1 MLKDINLIIKLVG
14 YVVVCPFNQITMKKI
29 ILFLNIVVFSCSKN
43 EVDTYRPG
51 SLFAIKNGVNW
62 IESKNYKI
70 SFGEGS
76 VLSNE
81 RCSEN
86 IHTLSITKFNEF
98 QERRESLYI
107 TNIPLEIVQKKILNG
122 LDIKCGSSNVGAN
135 YYLLG
140 SDGDAIEGVYLITES
155 ENNIIKITQI
165 DKKNK
170 FIEGEFEL
178 SFKKVEGPQNAS
190 NVIEFKNGY
199 FKAYYNF

>member
-1 MLKDINLIIKLVG
+1 LFKNKFTKG
-14 YVVVCPFNQITMKKI
+14 HSNECPFNQITMKKI

-51 SLFAIKNGVNW
+51 SVSAVKNGVNW

-81 RCSEN
+81 RCSEK
-86 IHTLSITKFNEF
+86 IHTLSVTKFNEF

-107 TNIPLEIVQKKILNG
+107 TNIPLEIMQKKILNG

-155 ENNIIKITQI
+155 ENNLIKITQI

-199 FKAYYNF
+199 FKAYYDF

>member
-1 MLKDINLIIKLVG
+1 
-14 YVVVCPFNQITMKKI
+14 MKKI

-165 DKKNK
+165 NKKNK